1 MTIEVPV
8 SSTRERI
15 LTAAADLLASGGSDA
30 VSTRAIAAAAGVQ
43 APTLYRLFGDKQG
56 LLDAVTAYGFE
67 RYLGEKKSLVP
78 SDDPVADLKRGWDNH
93 VEFGLTHPAFYVLM
107 YGVARPERRPV
118 AAEEAY
124 HMLLGLLERVAAA
137 GRLRLPP
144 DAAARLIHAAN
155 TGVTLSL
162 ISTPVLERDADLSSR
177 AREAILTTITTPCDA
192 PSGGLDASLA
202 TRALAL
208 DAALTQHPHPLSPTE
223 AALLHDWL
231 HRLATPLTTI
241 DDDRAPR
248 IAR

>member
-1 MTIEVPV
+1 MTIDVPA
-8 SSTRERI
+8 SSARERI
-15 LTAAADLLASGGSDA
+15 LTAAADLLTCGGCDA

-67 RYLGEKKSLVP
+67 RYLAEKKALVP

-107 YGVARPERRPV
+107 YGVAQPERRPA

-124 HMLLGLLERVAAA
+124 RMLLGLLERVAAA
-137 GRLRLPP
+137 GQLRMPP
-144 DAAARLIHAAN
+144 HAAARLIHATN

-162 ISTPVLERDADLSSR
+162 ISTPVHERDADLSSR
-177 AREAILTTITTPCDA
+177 ARQAILTAITTTDA
-192 PSGGLDASLA
+192 PSGPDASLA

-208 DAALTQHPHPLSPTE
+208 DAALSPHPHPLTPTE
-223 AALLHDWL
+223 TALLHDWL
-231 HRLATPLTTI
+231 HRLATPTSTAI
-241 DDDRAPR
+241 DQDRAPR
-248 IAR
+248 ITR

>member
-1 MTIEVPV
+1 MTIDVP
-8 SSTRERI
+8 SSSARERI
-15 LTAAADLLASGGSDA
+15 LTAAADLLTCGGCDA

-67 RYLGEKKSLVP
+67 RYLAEKKALVP

-107 YGVARPERRPV
+107 YGVPQPERRP
-118 AAEEAY
+118 AAGEEAY
-124 HMLLGLLERVAAA
+124 RMLLGLLERVAAA
-137 GRLRLPP
+137 GRLRMPP
-144 DAAARLIHAAN
+144 DAAARLIHATN

-162 ISTPVLERDADLSSR
+162 ISTPVLERDTDLASR
-177 AREAILTTITTPCDA
+177 AREAILAATTTNDA
-192 PSGGLDASLA
+192 PSGPDVSLA

-208 DAALTQHPHPLSPTE
+208 DAALTQYPHPLTPTE

-231 HRLATPLTTI
+231 HRLATTTSTAI
-241 DDDRAPR
+241 NEDPTALP
-248 IAR
+248 A